1 MQRGLL
7 EQITRFLLELGS
19 GFAYMGQQVP
29 LVVGDQDFYLDLLFY
44 HVRLRAYVV
53 VELKITE
60 FKPEFAGKLNFYLT
74 AVDEQLR
81 HPEDRP
87 SIGLLLCKSKNSV
100 VAEYALRDVHKPIG
114 VAEYRLGEALPTTL
128 QEALPNL
135 ADLVQQLNVTESA
148 LVLPPEEE

>member
-1 MQRGLL
+1 MLERDLQRGLL

-60 FKPEFAGKLNFYLT
+60 FRPEYAGKLNFYLT

-81 HPEDRP
+81 HP
-87 SIGLLLCKSKNSV
+87 
-100 VAEYALRDVHKPIG
+100 
-114 VAEYRLGEALPTTL
+114 
-128 QEALPNL
+128 
-135 ADLVQQLNVTESA
+135 
-148 LVLPPEEE
+148 

>member
-1 MQRGLL
+1 
-7 EQITRFLLELGS
+7 
-19 GFAYMGQQVP
+19 
-29 LVVGDQDFYLDLLFY
+29 VGDQDFYLDLLFY

-60 FKPEFAGKLNFYLT
+60 FRPEYTGKLNFYLT

-87 SIGLLLCKSKNSV
+87 SIGLLLCKSKNRV

-114 VAEYRLGEALPTTL
+114 VAEYRLGESLPAIL
-128 QEALPNL
+128 QEVLPNL
-135 ADLVQQLNVTESA
+135 AELEQQLNVATPQQGED
-148 LVLPPEEE
+148 L